1 MKTRAWMA
9 CVVLAFAGCEGATT
23 MTHTFHNRTPDTL
36 TLLARLDSLP
46 FFDSVPVVLPP
57 DAQHTVYSYDM
68 LGKCTNCGALQAATP
83 WLDTLELDNAVWAE
97 YPAESDWYT
106 EVSEGTTWIRFDH
119 TLNIGIGMVE

>member
-9 CVVLAFAGCEGATT
+9 CVVLAFASCEGATT
-23 MTHTFHNRTPDTL
+23 MTHTFHNRTQDTL
-36 TLLARLDSLP
+36 TLLAQFDSLP
-46 FFDSVPVVLPP
+46 FFDSVPAVLPP
-57 DAQHTVYSYDM
+57 NAQHTVYTYDM

-83 WLDTLELDNAVWAE
+83 WLDTLELEHAVWAE

-119 TLNIGIGMVE
+119 TLNIGIEMVE